1 MKKSN
6 RGDPWVVRRE
16 RRKERGNHWQK
27 FLVKFL
33 QSRFYLICGDFLHL
47 LQLSNHET
55 PRIFAPVMVTLAP
68 VVEAIQH
75 RMHLS
80 VVNCYQ
86 QLSSRRDIAFSSS
99 FRFVHIVLD
108 RNQSNCFYFV
118 IVTQH
123 FNARP
128 KTIECSQISS
138 TFTDKQPEFFNTT
151 FFFKDYL

>member
-75 RMHLS
+75 QMHLS

-86 QLSSRRDIAFSSS
+86 VNFIGK
-99 FRFVHIVLD
+99 I
-108 RNQSNCFYFV
+108 C
-118 IVTQH
+118 
-123 FNARP
+123 
-128 KTIECSQISS
+128 
-138 TFTDKQPEFFNTT
+138 
-151 FFFKDYL
+151 